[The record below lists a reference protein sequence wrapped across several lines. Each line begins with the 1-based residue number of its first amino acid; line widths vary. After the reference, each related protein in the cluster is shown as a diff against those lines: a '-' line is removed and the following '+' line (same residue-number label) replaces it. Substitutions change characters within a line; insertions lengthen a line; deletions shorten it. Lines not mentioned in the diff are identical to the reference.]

1 MTSYLT
7 EDQLIRT
14 LALALRCVSEDA
26 PINRRSFRMARYRLF
41 APGVSA
47 ADAERLDAKAFLYET
62 RRREAFARAKPA
74 TEPMK
79 AAS

>member
-1 MTSYLT
+1 MSPYLAD
-7 EDQLIRT
+7 DQIART
-14 LALALRCVSEDA
+14 LALALQTAPDA
-26 PINRRSFRMARYRLF
+26 DLSRRSCRMTHYGLF

-62 RRREAFARAKPA
+62 RRREAFPAREPA
-74 TEPMK
+74 TETLR

>member
-1 MTSYLT
+1 MSPYLA
-7 EDQLIRT
+7 DDALARM
-14 LALALRCVSEDA
+14 LALALQTVPDA
-26 PINRRSFRMARYRLF
+26 DLSRRSCRMTHYGLF

-62 RRREAFARAKPA
+62 RRREAFARAEPA
-74 TEPMK
+74 TQPMK

>member
-1 MTSYLT
+1 MSPYLT
-7 EDQLIRT
+7 EDETIRT
-14 LALALRCVSEDA
+14 LALALQCA
-26 PINRRSFRMARYRLF
+26 PITAIGRRSYRMAEYRIF

-47 ADAERLDAKAFLYET
+47 ADTERLDAKAFLYET

>member
-1 MTSYLT
+1 MSPYLAD
-7 EDQLIRT
+7 DQIART
-14 LALALRCVSEDA
+14 LALALQTVPDA
-26 PINRRSFRMARYRLF
+26 DLARRSARMTHYALF

>member
-1 MTSYLT
+1 MSPYLA
-7 EDQLIRT
+7 DDALART
-14 LALALRCVSEDA
+14 LALALQTVPDA
-26 PINRRSFRMARYRLF
+26 DLARRSARMTHYALF

>member
-1 MTSYLT
+1 MSPYLA
-7 EDQLIRT
+7 DDALART
-14 LALALRCVSEDA
+14 LALALQTVPDA
-26 PINRRSFRMARYRLF
+26 DLARRSARMTHYALF

-47 ADAERLDAKAFLYET
+47 ADAERLDAKAYLYEL
-62 RRREAFARAKPA
+62 RRREAFRSREPA